1 MNVHIHMYT
10 DREKNRDRE
19 SERKIEV
26 GDVRPPLYLGCVD
39 IGPTRA

>member
-1 MNVHIHMYT
+1 MCTYICIQI
-10 DREKNRDRE
+10 EKNRDRE